1 MLGIRYGYYRPSV
14 STTAN
19 KFKIIPVPTVQG
31 IIISMVEKSKCLSV
45 SIDLLFPLG
54 YNHFYG

>member
-1 MLGIRYGYYRPSV
+1 MLGVRYGYYRPSV

-19 KFKIIPVPTVQG
+19 KFKIIRASVVQG

-45 SIDLLFPLG
+45 SIDLPFPRG